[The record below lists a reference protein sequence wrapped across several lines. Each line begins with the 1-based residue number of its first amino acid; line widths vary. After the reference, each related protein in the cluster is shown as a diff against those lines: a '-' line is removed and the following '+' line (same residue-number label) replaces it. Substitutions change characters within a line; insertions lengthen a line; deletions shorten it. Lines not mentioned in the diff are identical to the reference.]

1 MLYYMVT
8 GKNSSGQIINAG
20 QTLTRDEALRLYTA
34 ANGWFVKEED
44 KLGSIE
50 EGKLADVVVLSD
62 DYYSV
67 PDESM
72 KKLGSRRPDRPRR
85 RRAARAGALAH
96 RTFFAAAD
104 ATAAAVSAYAAATD
118 GLRGVTGRLRT
129 FGRCRSTALPGLGR
143 HPDRVDERRECRGY
157 LAPTWVIEK
166 KAGKRRTPILE
177 HPRQSP
183 GLE

>member
-50 EGKLADVVVLSD
+50 EGKRRGQACRRGRAERRLLQC
-62 DYYSV
+62 
-67 PDESM
+67 PRRIDEEA
-72 KKLGSRRPDRPRR
+72 GFDPHDCRRPDRPRR

-104 ATAAAVSAYAAATD
+104 ATAAAVSAYVAATD
-118 GLRGVTGRLRT
+118 RLRGGY
-129 FGRCRSTALPGLGR
+129 GATA
-143 HPDRVDERRECRGY
+143 
-157 LAPTWVIEK
+157 
-166 KAGKRRTPILE
+166 
-177 HPRQSP
+177 
-183 GLE
+183 